1 MKHKRFFRILA
12 VAVILSLLMLAIP
25 FTSAQAALILTPNQ
39 GGPGTEF
46 TITGQV
52 TGSSYFGTVYAFFTQ
67 GSTDHYLGTCELAHT
82 TGVLSG
88 CTFTVPAGAI
98 VGPAI
103 ISLREGQ
110 LVSTPQVGTLLVFTV
125 VTAQIAVSPTSGYVG
140 ETTVTVTGSGFL
152 TGQTMTI
159 YFDAAVIADTTP
171 ATITTGTTG
180 AFTATFV
187 VPASARGA
195 HTVKAQGSLAESAT
209 AAFTTLPKIV
219 VTPTSGGFGD
229 TVTVTGTGFA
239 ASSTMTIYF
248 DTPAVATTPA
258 AVTSDPYG
266 GFTADINVPDVS
278 IGAHTVKAQDA
289 GAASAEAAF
298 TVSTSVAIS
307 PVTSASSPGNVGDEV
322 TITGSGFIAS
332 STITITYA
340 STPVTFT
347 ITSLAD
353 GSFSYTFEVPPS
365 IAGAHTI
372 TVTDGTTSV
381 TTTFYMESDPP
392 AIPQPQLP
400 YMLDKTGSQASF
412 DWDSSSDDSAPVT
425 YELQVAADENFT
437 APLLVA
443 QTGLTL
449 SEYTLTEAEALE
461 STSEEEPYYWR
472 VRAVDA
478 ASNASAWSPVGTFYV
493 GFSFAITGWVLYLL
507 IGIGVVL
514 VFILGFWLGRRST
527 PGEDYYYEA

>member
-25 FTSAQAALILTPNQ
+25 FTAAQAAPVLTPNQ

-52 TGSSYFGTVYAFFTQ
+52 TGSSHWGTVYVFFTQ
-67 GSTDHYLGTCELAHT
+67 VSTDHYLGTCEVAHT
-82 TGVLSG
+82 TGALSG
-88 CTFTVPAGAI
+88 CTFNVPAGAI
-98 VGPAI
+98 VGSAI
-103 ISLREGQ
+103 ISLRTE
-110 LVSTPQVGTLLVFTV
+110 STIASPQVGSLLVFSV

-152 TGQTMTI
+152 TGQTMTLS
-159 YFDAAVIADTTP
+159 FDAAVIADTTP
-171 ATITTGTTG
+171 AAISTGTTG
-180 AFTATFV
+180 DFSATFT
-187 VPASARGA
+187 VPASSRGA
-195 HTVKAQGSLAESAT
+195 HTVTAQGSLAESAT
-209 AAFTTLPKIV
+209 AAFTTLHKIV

-229 TVTVTGTGFA
+229 TVTVNGTGFA
-239 ASSTMTIYF
+239 ASSAMTVYF
-248 DTPAVATTPA
+248 DTVAVATTPA
-258 AVTSDPYG
+258 AVTSG
-266 GFTADINVPDVS
+266 TSGSFTATFNVPDVA

-298 TVSTSVAIS
+298 TVSTSIAIS
-307 PVTSASSPGNVGDEV
+307 PVTTASSPGNVGDDV
-322 TITGSGFIAS
+322 TVTGSGFIAS
-332 STITITYA
+332 HAITITYA

-347 ITSLAD
+347 TTSLAD
-353 GSFSYTFEVPPS
+353 GSFSYTFEVPAS
-365 IAGAHTI
+365 TAGAHTI
-372 TVTDGTTSV
+372 TATDGTTTV
-381 TTTFYMESDPP
+381 TTTFYMESDAP

-412 DWDSSSDDSAPVT
+412 DWDSSTDDSTPVT
-425 YELQVAADENFT
+425 YDLQVAADEDFT
-437 APLLVA
+437 TLLVA

-449 SEYTLTEAEALE
+449 SEYTLTEAEKLE
-461 STSEEEPYYWR
+461 STSQEEPYYWR

-493 GFSFAITGWVLYLL
+493 GFSFALSGWLLYLL